1 MQEPYLGKIKINLKK
16 VEGQIKL
23 LNKMLEDKR
32 YCIDVAQ
39 QVNAAIGILKQ
50 TNNLIL
56 ESHLNTCA
64 TSKLSSDRKGVR
76 EDFVK
81 ELVKTF
87 NLTGK

>member
-1 MQEPYLGKIKINLKK
+1 MQEPYLGKIKTNLKK
-16 VEGQIKL
+16 AEGQIKL
-23 LNKMLEDKR
+23 LSKMLEDKR

-64 TSKLSSDRKGVR
+64 TSKLSSERKGVR
-76 EDFVK
+76 EEFVK

>member
-1 MQEPYLGKIKINLKK
+1 MKEPYLGKIKINLKK